1 LSALAE
7 RLSSGH
13 RRLDDVLGGGLWSDS
28 LTVITGAPGTGK
40 TLLAQQFV
48 FANASPERP
57 AMYVSTVSE
66 PLHKILRY
74 GRTLSF
80 FDPDAV
86 GEAVFYEDLGGLL
99 DDRGLPA
106 FVERLEALIAER
118 RPSMI
123 VIDSFKALHAFAR
136 EPGDFRWFL
145 HDFAARLSAS
155 KATTFWV
162 GEYTDED
169 IAREPEFAVADAIL
183 KLSSMRTMERE
194 LRVLQVMKFRGS
206 DFMSGQHSYRLSE
219 NGFDVYPR
227 LADRRDEADYEMED
241 RRVSSGIEALDV
253 MLGHGYWAGSS
264 TLVAGPSGVGKTV
277 MSLGFAFGG
286 IAVGEPGLIANLQEN
301 PTQLDRTARGFGW
314 SVEDPNIAVMYRS
327 SVDLYIDQWVHE
339 LLEVMETRNVKR
351 LVIDSLG
358 DLAFASPDEV
368 RFREY
373 LYSLLQRCSRRG
385 VSVMMTMEL
394 PDLFHLERLSE
405 RGVSNMSDNVVLL
418 QFVRGKVD
426 IKRTVTI
433 LKTRAAVHEPE
444 IREFTIAS
452 DGIKLGE
459 RFADESAPH

>member
-1 LSALAE
+1 
-7 RLSSGH
+7 
-13 RRLDDVLGGGLWSDS
+13 
-28 LTVITGAPGTGK
+28 
-40 TLLAQQFV
+40 
-48 FANASPERP
+48 
-57 AMYVSTVSE
+57 
-66 PLHKILRY
+66 
-74 GRTLSF
+74 
-80 FDPDAV
+80 
-86 GEAVFYEDLGGLL
+86 
-99 DDRGLPA
+99 
-106 FVERLEALIAER
+106 
-118 RPSMI
+118 
-123 VIDSFKALHAFAR
+123 
-136 EPGDFRWFL
+136 
-145 HDFAARLSAS
+145 
-155 KATTFWV
+155 
-162 GEYTDED
+162 
-169 IAREPEFAVADAIL
+169 
-183 KLSSMRTMERE
+183 
-194 LRVLQVMKFRGS
+194 
-206 DFMSGQHSYRLSE
+206 
-219 NGFDVYPR
+219 
-227 LADRRDEADYEMED
+227 
-241 RRVSSGIEALDV
+241 
-253 MLGHGYWAGSS
+253 
-264 TLVAGPSGVGKTV
+264 VAGPSGVGKTV

-444 IREFTIAS
+444 IRQFTIAS